1 MSIFCWRK
9 GIHVYPSPKSSW
21 AIWWE
26 TRKQPRAQRFSS
38 RCLPVLGTGLKGE
51 GSHPSC
57 LPALSLHLCSCWWF
71 FRKAVNPRLCYW
83 VYVFGHSK
91 DEERGCIRPEW
102 SLTHCAER
110 LALPTDKGRTQSR
123 TGSYYTHMPMCL
135 WQRTFFFFFILKRN
149 EWKIVWECETNRSIT
164 SCVCV
169 YEFFFLD
176 SIW

>member
-91 DEERGCIRPEW
+91 DEERGCIRPLCRTPGIAYGQRADAEPDW
-102 SLTHCAER
+102 FLLHAYAHVPLTENI
-110 LALPTDKGRTQSR
+110 
-123 TGSYYTHMPMCL
+123 
-135 WQRTFFFFFILKRN
+135 FFFFHSKKKWMEN
-149 EWKIVWECETNRSIT
+149 SMGMW
-164 SCVCV
+164 
-169 YEFFFLD
+169 D
-176 SIW
+176 